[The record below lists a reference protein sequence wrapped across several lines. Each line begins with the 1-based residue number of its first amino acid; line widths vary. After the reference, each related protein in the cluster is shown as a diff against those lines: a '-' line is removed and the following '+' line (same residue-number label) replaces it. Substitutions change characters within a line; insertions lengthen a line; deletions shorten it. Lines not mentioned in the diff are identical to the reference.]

1 MIGFGCF
8 GDDNGCVPFK
18 VCSDE
23 ELSFTDKSCK
33 RDLKSNEEKIMEKVR
48 EEMAEKM
55 LSALTKAFKG
65 KSPMYGGTVGN
76 VYIKEVIYAEP
87 AVVVFWSDGTKT
99 TSVAN
104 AKRGDAYNPEMGLV
118 LAVLKKAI
126 GNKEVARLLK
136 DWHEGWRSPDE
147 GGRVTLANVRKR
159 YRD

>member
-1 MIGFGCF
+1 MNGFDYVGTNDF
-8 GDDNGCVPFK
+8 CVPFTIDSK
-18 VCSDE
+18 
-23 ELSFTDKSCK
+23 ELSFTDKHCK
-33 RDLKSNEEKIMEKVR
+33 CDLKDKEEEIKEKAR
-48 EEMAEKM
+48 EEMADKL
-55 LSALTKAFKG
+55 LSAFRKAFKK
-65 KSPMYGGTVGN
+65 KSPMYGGTVGE

-99 TSVAN
+99 TSVADT
-104 AKRGDAYNPEMGLV
+104 KRGDAYNSEMGLV

-126 GNKEVARLLK
+126 GNNEVARLLK

>member
-1 MIGFGCF
+1 MIRFGCF
-8 GDDNGCVPFK
+8 GDDNTYVPFK

-23 ELSFTDKSCK
+23 KLSFTVNSCK
-33 RDLKSNEEKIMEKVR
+33 RDLKSNEEEIMEKAR
-48 EEMAEKM
+48 EELAEKL
-55 LSALTKAFKG
+55 LSAIKNAFKE

-104 AKRGDAYNPEMGLV
+104 TKRGDAYNSEMGLV

-136 DWHEGWRSPDE
+136 DWHEGWRSSDG